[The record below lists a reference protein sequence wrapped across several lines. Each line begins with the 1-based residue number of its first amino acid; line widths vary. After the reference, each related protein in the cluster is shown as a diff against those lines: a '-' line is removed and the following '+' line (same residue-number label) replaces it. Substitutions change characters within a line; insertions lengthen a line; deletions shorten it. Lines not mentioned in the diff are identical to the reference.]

1 MIDNGKLLWEK
12 LLGNLH
18 NFIPNV
24 ISEQAFETWIKPAR
38 FLKFEGGVLY
48 IELPNKWIVDWVE
61 EYYLDGIKGILK
73 DIAGFDVN
81 LRFLPKEG
89 ITEENKHIE
98 VKEVKDESNLYQEHT
113 FDNFIVGKSNH
124 FAHAGAFAV
133 AKSPGSA
140 YNPLF
145 VYGGVGLGKT
155 HLIMAIGNYVK
166 TNYPNLSVR
175 YIGTENFMTEMI
187 YAIQNRQTVE
197 FKNRYREV
205 DVLLIDD
212 IHFLSGKE
220 SLQEEIFHTFNT
232 LYNAKK
238 QIVITSDKSPEDIP
252 KLEERIVSRL
262 QWGLVVDIQPP
273 DFETRMAILRNK
285 AEKDGLNI
293 DDEVLFFIA
302 SNVKTNIRDLE
313 GCVIKLL
320 AYSSMEKQDITL
332 DKAKEVLTYIVK
344 DVKKNI
350 TIDFIQEVVAD
361 YYQLTKEKIISSER
375 TKKLVLV
382 RQIAMYL
389 SREMLSVPLKE
400 IGDAFGKRDHT
411 TVMYSI
417 KKLEKLIKKDKK
429 IKEQVINLK
438 QRIKGG

>member
-1 MIDNGKLLWEK
+1 LIDNGKLLWEK
-12 LLGNLH
+12 LLDKLCG
-18 NFIPNV
+18 FIPGL
-24 ISEQAFETWIKPAR
+24 ISERAFEAWIKPAK
-38 FLKFEGGVLY
+38 FLKFERGVLF
-48 IELPNKWIVDWVE
+48 IELPNKWTVDWVE
-61 EYYLDGIKGILK
+61 EYYLDGIKNALR
-73 DIAGFDVN
+73 DIAGFDVDI
-81 LRFLPKEG
+81 RFLPGEG
-89 ITEENKHIE
+89 ITEENKYVE
-98 VKEVKDESNLYQEHT
+98 VKETEDESNLYQEHT
-113 FDNFIVGKSNH
+113 FENFIVGKSNH
-124 FAHAGAFAV
+124 FAHAGALAV
-133 AKSPGSA
+133 AKSPGIS

-166 TNYPNLSVR
+166 TNYPNLRVR

-187 YAIQNRQTVE
+187 YAIQNHQTVE
-197 FKNRYREV
+197 FKNRYRDV

-252 KLEERIVSRL
+252 RLEERIVSRL

-285 AEKDGLNI
+285 AEKDGLSI

-320 AYSSMEKQDITL
+320 AYSSIEKQDITL

-344 DVKKNI
+344 DIKKSI

-361 YYQLTKEKIISSER
+361 YYQLTKEKITSKER
-375 TKKLVLV
+375 TKKVALA
-382 RQIAMYL
+382 RQLAIYL
-389 SREMLSVPLKE
+389 SREILNLPLKD
-400 IGDAFGKRDHT
+400 IGNAFGNRDHT
-411 TVMYSI
+411 TVMYGI
-417 KKLEKLIKKDKK
+417 KKAEQFIKKDKR
-429 IKEQVINLK
+429 IKEEFLNIK
-438 QRIKGG
+438 KRIKGG

>member
-1 MIDNGKLLWEK
+1 MIDNGKLLWENLLSK
-12 LLGNLH
+12 LSGYVPDV
-18 NFIPNV
+18 IP
-24 ISEQAFETWIKPAR
+24 EKTFETWIKPAR
-38 FLKFEGGVLY
+38 FLKFERGILF

-61 EYYLDGIKGILK
+61 EYYADSMKKILR
-73 DIAGFDVN
+73 DIAGFDADI
-81 LRFLPKEG
+81 RFLPKEG
-89 ITEENKHIE
+89 ITEENKHVEIIQTE
-98 VKEVKDESNLYQEHT
+98 DESNLYPEHT

-133 AKSPGSA
+133 AQSPGTS

-166 TNYPNLSVR
+166 TNYPNLRVK

-187 YAIQNRQTVE
+187 YAIQNHQTVE
-197 FKNRYREV
+197 FKNRYRDV

-252 KLEERIVSRL
+252 RLEERIVSRL

-285 AEKDGLNI
+285 AEKEDLNI

-320 AYSSMEKQDITL
+320 AYSSIEKQDITL
-332 DKAKEVLTYIVK
+332 DKAKEVLNYIVK
-344 DVKKNI
+344 DVKKPI

-361 YYQLTKEKIISSER
+361 YYQLTKEKIISKER
-375 TKKLVLV
+375 TKKVASA
-382 RQIAMYL
+382 RQMAMYL
-389 SREMLSVPLKE
+389 SREILNLPLKD
-400 IGDAFGKRDHT
+400 IGRAFGNRDHT
-411 TVMYSI
+411 TVMYGL
-417 KKLEKLIKKDKK
+417 KKAERFIKKDKK
-429 IKEQVINLK
+429 IKEEFINIK
-438 QRIKGG
+438 KRIKGE